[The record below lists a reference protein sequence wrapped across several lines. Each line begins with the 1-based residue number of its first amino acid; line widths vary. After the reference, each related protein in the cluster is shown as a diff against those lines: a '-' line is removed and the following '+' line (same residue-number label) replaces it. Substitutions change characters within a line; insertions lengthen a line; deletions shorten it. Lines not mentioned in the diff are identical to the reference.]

1 MYAISSSYT
10 LLYLT
15 IVFPVCW
22 VLSSFLLVVLLSSRQ
37 LMYIMAGVL
46 TTLTLDA
53 CCACYKTMH
62 AA

>member
-1 MYAISSSYT
+1 MYAIISSYT

-22 VLSSFLLVVLLSSRQ
+22 VLSGFLLVVLLSSCR
-37 LMYIMAGVL
+37 LMYIMAGVP
-46 TTLTLDA
+46 TTLALDA
-53 CCACYKTMH
+53 CCACYKTMR